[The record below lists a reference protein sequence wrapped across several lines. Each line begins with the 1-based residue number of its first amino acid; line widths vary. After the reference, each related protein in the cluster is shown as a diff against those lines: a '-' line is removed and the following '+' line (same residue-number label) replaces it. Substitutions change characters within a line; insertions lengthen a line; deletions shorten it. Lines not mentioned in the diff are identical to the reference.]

1 MRSAFA
7 FGKRRRSMHREQ
19 GSALVLALLF
29 LTVCGITIGG
39 LLTFANAGSNETTA
53 LRLTRDTDFDA
64 HAAVQVAIA
73 SVRTGAS
80 SCTTGVYTPVAASL
94 NNPTAPLR
102 VDCYQVSSSTGAH
115 ATRNDVFLVCPSSVN
130 PPCDTDP
137 SVPMIQVNLTYYD
150 TPVFGFS
157 VGIQSWSSR

>member
-1 MRSAFA
+1 M
-7 FGKRRRSMHREQ
+7 KRVPALGDRRPSTPREQ

-53 LRLTRDTDFDA
+53 LRLTRGTDFDA

-73 SVRTGAS
+73 TVRTGS
-80 SCTTGVYTPVAASL
+80 SCTTSVYTPMTSSL

-102 VDCYQVSSSTGAH
+102 VDCYQLSSSTGAH

-137 SVPMIQVNLTYYD
+137 SVPLIQVNLTYYD
-150 TPVFGFS
+150 TPVLGFS
-157 VGIQSWSSR
+157 LGIQSWSSR